1 MIEQTS
7 NPNTSIAGLKGLK
20 GKAMKGGL
28 FAKFLAAFQKQ
39 TQNGENGSLLSGQ
52 AMTTQNKGIL
62 SKNGME
68 GFALH
73 QKDKGFVPGM
83 QSGIPL
89 QVKLQGKD
97 VASAETMKEALFAS
111 FNGENNLSVSKEK
124 QMLDEDQMNAVI
136 GLGMV
141 QTEQVSLLT
150 KNTAPE
156 ALLSHGEGKQGKN
169 NLFANQQQGMQQNLL
184 NVSKDASSIEEKL
197 SADASMRGQLEK
209 HAGLLSKAGELNSN
223 NLVINHAV
231 IGNGTKTKS
240 TTSSASATNAG
251 IANTA
256 TSIATPE
263 KGSDIKG
270 APLTGGVFGHELQK
284 RTSES
289 VEKPVLVA
297 KSEDVSG
304 KNQLKFE
311 TGTAK
316 EVKISN
322 QANIAQSGIPVEG
335 DLEDGLRVSEQR
347 VQNLTQRAPTQLTEA
362 QLKAAME
369 HVGKQAEQA
378 DAPVNPLIQSNKVRS
393 AAQAQQAQ
401 FAQVVSAERMGSQVG
416 DQSLGSSQQDSS
428 SSQQQ
433 ETLLGDMA
441 KTDSKSV
448 RGNDFSM
455 QMSQKSGQV
464 YKPAEAMLE
473 IARSAKDGSMKL
485 ELQLEPAHLG
495 KVQITLQS
503 DAAKQLQVHI
513 AVDQAAS
520 RQVLEQQLP
529 QLRLALAQQGLEL
542 GQFSMGMNSQGQ
554 QDGSSGNRHSAFH
567 EFSNFNGTSGE
578 EQDGSSI
585 RLGINT
591 ASDGRINILA

>member
-39 TQNGENGSLLSGQ
+39 AQEGENSSLLSGQ
-52 AMTTQNKGIL
+52 TITKQNKGSF
-62 SKNGME
+62 SKKGME
-68 GFALH
+68 
-73 QKDKGFVPGM
+73 GFVPGM
-83 QSGIPL
+83 QSGVPL
-89 QVKLQGKD
+89 QLKLQGKD
-97 VASAETMKEALFAS
+97 EASAETMKEALFAS

-124 QMLDEDQMNAVI
+124 QMLDEDQVNVVV
-136 GLGMV
+136 GLGTV

-156 ALLSHGEGKQGKN
+156 TLLSHGEAKQGKN
-169 NLFANQQQGMQQNLL
+169 NLFANQQQGTQQNLL

-197 SADASMRGQLEK
+197 PADASMKGLLEK
-209 HAGLLSKAGELNSN
+209 HTGLLSKTGEASSN
-223 NLVINHAV
+223 NPVINHV
-231 IGNGTKTKS
+231 TIGNGTKTKS
-240 TTSSASATNAG
+240 ATSSTPATNAG
-251 IANTA
+251 ISNV

-270 APLTGGVFGHELQK
+270 ALLTGGVFGHELQK
-284 RTSES
+284 RTSGS
-289 VEKPVLVA
+289 VEKSVLVA

-304 KNQLKFE
+304 KNQLTFE
-311 TGTAK
+311 TGAAK
-316 EVKISN
+316 EGKISS

-335 DLEDGLRVSEQR
+335 DLEDSLRVGEQR
-347 VQNLTQRAPTQLTEA
+347 VKNLNQRAQTQLSEA
-362 QLKAAME
+362 QLKPTTE
-369 HVGKQAEQA
+369 HVDKQA
-378 DAPVNPLIQSNKVRS
+378 DAPINPLIQSNKVRS

-433 ETLLGDMA
+433 EALLGDMA
-441 KTDSKSV
+441 KSDSKSV
-448 RGNDFSM
+448 RGSDFSM

-554 QDGSSGNRHSAFH
+554 QDGSSGNRHSAFN
-567 EFSNFNGTSGE
+567 EFSNFNGTPGE